1 MKGILQD
8 YNTLLDKLYANL
20 PKKTS
25 TGERFEMPVADAF
38 FQGNKTVF
46 KNFDFVCQRIRRKP
60 EELAKFL
67 NKELATPGVL
77 DGPRLIFQSK
87 VNPRLLNEKIALYVE
102 QSVLCREC
110 GKPDTHVEY
119 GSPVNTLI
127 CEACGA
133 RRPVR
138 L

>member
-1 MKGILQD
+1 M
-8 YNTLLDKLYANL
+8 
-20 PKKTS
+20 
-25 TGERFEMPVADAF
+25 F
-38 FQGNKTVF
+38 
-46 KNFDFVCQRIRRKP
+46 
-60 EELAKFL
+60 
-67 NKELATPGVL
+67 KELATPGVF

-87 VNPRLLNEKIALYVE
+87 VNSKLLNEKLTIYVE

-110 GKPDTHVEY
+110 GKPDTHVLYE
-119 GSPVNTLI
+119 SPVNTLV